1 MTEEMKNKTPSDRA
15 KQILSAI
22 INNYI
27 EEGTPIG
34 SKKLSTYNRFN
45 LSPATI
51 RNVMSDLEDLG
62 FIASPH
68 TSAGRI
74 PTSKG
79 YRFFIDRLLELQPV
93 DNNEI
98 ASIKD
103 TVSQTKSSNKDLA
116 TNVSTILSAITQLAG
131 IVTVPKTQKSTLKE
145 IDFIPLS
152 EQRVLAIVVIND
164 SEVENKILQMKRN
177 YSRDELQISANYL
190 NQNYVGR
197 SFEYIKNDLLTKL
210 KETSALANSLMNNII
225 NIADELLINQNKDE
239 YVVTGKNQLL
249 DFEELSDINRLKDLF
264 DAFNE
269 QQQLLQLL
277 DKSMSTSNVQIFIGQ
292 ESGYR
297 IFDNCT
303 LITAPYTNEM
313 GSVGVLGVIGPTR
326 IAYQRVIPIVDVTA
340 KLLSQSLK

>member
-68 TSAGRI
+68 TSAVRI

-79 YRFFIDRLLELQPV
+79 YRFFIDRLLKLQPV

-98 ASIKD
+98 ASIQN

-190 NQNYVGR
+190 NHNYVGR

-225 NIADELLINQNKDE
+225 NIADELLTNQNKDE

-264 DAFNE
+264 DALNE

-277 DKSMSTSNVQIFIGQ
+277 DKSMSTSNIQIFIGQ

-303 LITAPYTNEM
+303 LITAPYTNDM

>member
-22 INNYI
+22 IDNYI

-34 SKKLSTYNRFN
+34 SKKLSSYNRFN
-45 LSPATI
+45 LSSATI

-79 YRFFIDRLLELQPV
+79 YRFFIDRLLEFQPV
-93 DNNEI
+93 DSNEI

-116 TNVSTILSAITQLAG
+116 TNVSTTLSAITQLAG
-131 IVTVPKTQKSTLKE
+131 IVTVPKQHKSTLKE

-177 YSRDELQISANYL
+177 FSRDELQISANYL

-197 SFEYIKNDLLTKL
+197 SFEYIKNNLLTQL
-210 KETSALANSLMNNII
+210 KETSALANSLMNDII
-225 NIADELLINQNKDE
+225 NIADELLTNQNKDE

-249 DFEELSDINRLKDLF
+249 DFEELSDMNQLKELF

-269 QQQLLQLL
+269 QQLLLQLL

-292 ESGYR
+292 ESGYK

-303 LITAPYTNEM
+303 LITAPYTNEV

>member
-51 RNVMSDLEDLG
+51 RNVMSDLEHLG

-225 NIADELLINQNKDE
+225 NIADELLTNQNKDE

>member
-1 MTEEMKNKTPSDRA
+1 MKNKTPSDRA
-15 KQILSAI
+15 KRILSAI
-22 INNYI
+22 IDNYI

-45 LSPATI
+45 LSSATI

-79 YRFFIDRLLELQPV
+79 YRFFIDRLLEFQPV
-93 DNNEI
+93 DSNEF
-98 ASIKD
+98 ASIKN

-131 IVTVPKTQKSTLKE
+131 IVTVPKKHKSTLKE

-210 KETSALANSLMNNII
+210 KETSALANSLMNNIV
-225 NIADELLINQNKDE
+225 NIADELLTNQNKDE

-249 DFEELSDINRLKDLF
+249 DFEELSDINQLKDLF
-264 DAFNE
+264 DAFND

-277 DKSMSTSNVQIFIGQ
+277 DKSMSTSNIQILIGQ
-292 ESGYR
+292 ESVYR

-303 LITAPYTNEM
+303 LITAPYTNEV

>member
-210 KETSALANSLMNNII
+210 KETSALANSLMSNII
-225 NIADELLINQNKDE
+225 NIADELLTNQNKDE

-249 DFEELSDINRLKDLF
+249 DFEELSDINQLKDLF

-277 DKSMSTSNVQIFIGQ
+277 DKSMSTSNIQIFIGQ

-303 LITAPYTNEM
+303 LITAPYTNEV

>member
-22 INNYI
+22 IDNYI

-34 SKKLSTYNRFN
+34 SKKLSSYNRFN
-45 LSPATI
+45 LSSATI

-79 YRFFIDRLLELQPV
+79 YRFFIDRLLEYQPV
-93 DNNEI
+93 DSNEI

-116 TNVSTILSAITQLAG
+116 TNVSTTLSAITQLAG
-131 IVTVPKTQKSTLKE
+131 IVTVPKQHKSTLKE

-177 YSRDELQISANYL
+177 FSRDELQISANYL

-197 SFEYIKNDLLTKL
+197 SFEYIKNNLLTQL
-210 KETSALANSLMNNII
+210 KETSALANSLMNDII
-225 NIADELLINQNKDE
+225 NIADELLTNQNKDE

-249 DFEELSDINRLKDLF
+249 DFEELSDMNQLKELF

-269 QQQLLQLL
+269 QQLLLQLL
-277 DKSMSTSNVQIFIGQ
+277 DKSMSTSNIQIFIGQ
-292 ESGYR
+292 ESGYK

-303 LITAPYTNEM
+303 LITAPYTNEV

>member
-1 MTEEMKNKTPSDRA
+1 MTKEMKNKTPSDRA
-15 KQILSAI
+15 KRILSAI
-22 INNYI
+22 IDNYI

-45 LSPATI
+45 LSSATI

-277 DKSMSTSNVQIFIGQ
+277 DKSMSTSNIQIFIGQ

>member
-1 MTEEMKNKTPSDRA
+1 MPEEMKNKTPSDRA

-22 INNYI
+22 IDNYI

-34 SKKLSTYNRFN
+34 SKKLSSYNRFN
-45 LSPATI
+45 LSSATI

-79 YRFFIDRLLELQPV
+79 YRFFIDRLLEFQPV
-93 DNNEI
+93 DSNEI

-103 TVSQTKSSNKDLA
+103 TVSKTKSSNKDLA
-116 TNVSTILSAITQLAG
+116 TNVSTTLSAITQLAG
-131 IVTVPKTQKSTLKE
+131 IVTVPKQHKSTLKE

-152 EQRVLAIVVIND
+152 EQRVLVIVVIND

-177 YSRDELQISANYL
+177 FSRDELQISANYL

-197 SFEYIKNDLLTKL
+197 SFEYIKNNLLTQL
-210 KETSALANSLMNNII
+210 KETSALANSLMNDII
-225 NIADELLINQNKDE
+225 NIADELLTNQNKDE

-249 DFEELSDINRLKDLF
+249 DFEELSDINQLKELF

-269 QQQLLQLL
+269 QQLLLQLL
-277 DKSMSTSNVQIFIGQ
+277 DKSISTSNIQIFIGQ

-303 LITAPYTNEM
+303 LITAPYTNKV

>member
-225 NIADELLINQNKDE
+225 NIADELLTNQNKDE

>member
-1 MTEEMKNKTPSDRA
+1 MTKEMKNKTPSDRA

-51 RNVMSDLEDLG
+51 RNVMSDLEGLG
-62 FIASPH
+62 FISSPH

-93 DNNEI
+93 DSNEI
-98 ASIKD
+98 ASIKE
-103 TVSQTKSSNKDLA
+103 TISQTKSSNKDLA

-131 IVTVPKTQKSTLKE
+131 IVTVPKKHKSTLKE

-152 EQRVLAIVVIND
+152 EQRVLAILVIND

-197 SFEYIKNDLLTKL
+197 SFEYIKNNLLTKL

-225 NIADELLINQNKDE
+225 NIADELLTNQNKDE
-239 YVVTGKNQLL
+239 YVVTGKNKLL
-249 DFEELSDINRLKDLF
+249 DFEELSDINQLKDLF

-303 LITAPYTNEM
+303 LITAPYTNEV

>member
-22 INNYI
+22 IDNYI

-34 SKKLSTYNRFN
+34 SKKLSSYNRFN
-45 LSPATI
+45 LSSATI

-79 YRFFIDRLLELQPV
+79 YRFFIDRLLEYQPV
-93 DNNEI
+93 DSNEI

-116 TNVSTILSAITQLAG
+116 TNVSTTLSAITQLAG
-131 IVTVPKTQKSTLKE
+131 IVTVPKQHKSTLKE

-177 YSRDELQISANYL
+177 FSRDELQISANYL

-197 SFEYIKNDLLTKL
+197 SFEYIKNNLLTQL
-210 KETSALANSLMNNII
+210 KETSALANSLMNDII
-225 NIADELLINQNKDE
+225 NIADELLTNQNKNE

-249 DFEELSDINRLKDLF
+249 DFEELSDMNQLKELF

-269 QQQLLQLL
+269 QQLLLQLL
-277 DKSMSTSNVQIFIGQ
+277 DKSMSTSNIQIFIGQ
-292 ESGYR
+292 ESGYK

-303 LITAPYTNEM
+303 LITAPYTNEV

>member
-22 INNYI
+22 IDNYI

-45 LSPATI
+45 LSSATI

-79 YRFFIDRLLELQPV
+79 YRFFIDRLLEFQPV
-93 DNNEI
+93 DSNEF
-98 ASIKD
+98 ASIKN

-131 IVTVPKTQKSTLKE
+131 IVTVPKKHKSTLKE

>member
-1 MTEEMKNKTPSDRA
+1 MTKEMKNKTPSDRA
-15 KQILSAI
+15 KRILSAI
-22 INNYI
+22 IDNYI

-45 LSPATI
+45 LSSATI

-79 YRFFIDRLLELQPV
+79 YRFFIDRLLEFQPV
-93 DNNEI
+93 DSNEF
-98 ASIKD
+98 ASIKN

-131 IVTVPKTQKSTLKE
+131 IVTVPKKHKSTLKE

-197 SFEYIKNDLLTKL
+197 SFEYIKSDLLTKL

-277 DKSMSTSNVQIFIGQ
+277 DKSMSTSNIQIFIGQ

>member
-51 RNVMSDLEDLG
+51 RNVMSDLEGLG
-62 FIASPH
+62 FISSPH

-93 DNNEI
+93 DSNEI
-98 ASIKD
+98 ASIKE
-103 TVSQTKSSNKDLA
+103 TISQTKSSNKDLA

-131 IVTVPKTQKSTLKE
+131 IVTVPKKHKSTLKE

-152 EQRVLAIVVIND
+152 EQRVLAILVIND

-197 SFEYIKNDLLTKL
+197 SFEYIKNNLLTKL

-225 NIADELLINQNKDE
+225 NIADELLTNQNKDE
-239 YVVTGKNQLL
+239 YVVTGKNKLL
-249 DFEELSDINRLKDLF
+249 DFEELSDINQLKDLF

-277 DKSMSTSNVQIFIGQ
+277 DKSMSTSNIQIFIGQ

>member
-1 MTEEMKNKTPSDRA
+1 MKNKTPSDRA

-22 INNYI
+22 IDNYI

-34 SKKLSTYNRFN
+34 SKKLSSYNRFN
-45 LSPATI
+45 LSSATI

-79 YRFFIDRLLELQPV
+79 YRFFIDRLLEFQPV
-93 DNNEI
+93 DSNEI

-116 TNVSTILSAITQLAG
+116 TNVSTTLSAITQLAS
-131 IVTVPKTQKSTLKE
+131 IVTVPKQHKSTLKE

-177 YSRDELQISANYL
+177 FSRDELQISANYL

-197 SFEYIKNDLLTKL
+197 SFEYIKNNLLTQL
-210 KETSALANSLMNNII
+210 KETSALANSLMNDII
-225 NIADELLINQNKDE
+225 NIADELLTNQNKDE

-249 DFEELSDINRLKDLF
+249 DFEELSDINRLKELF
-264 DAFNE
+264 NAFNE

-277 DKSMSTSNVQIFIGQ
+277 DKSMSTSNIQIFIGP
-292 ESGYR
+292 ELGYR

-303 LITAPYTNEM
+303 LITAPYTNEV
-313 GSVGVLGVIGPTR
+313 GSAGVLGVIGPTR

>member
-1 MTEEMKNKTPSDRA
+1 MTKEMKNKTPSDRA
-15 KQILSAI
+15 KRILSAI
-22 INNYI
+22 IDNYI

-45 LSPATI
+45 LSSATI

-79 YRFFIDRLLELQPV
+79 YRFFIDRLLEFQPV
-93 DNNEI
+93 DSNEF
-98 ASIKD
+98 ASIKN

-131 IVTVPKTQKSTLKE
+131 IVTVPKKHKSTLKE

>member
-1 MTEEMKNKTPSDRA
+1 MSTNKSGEYIMGLPVLKLLTFGA
-15 KQILSAI
+15 KTALNIYQ
-22 INNYI
+22 
-27 EEGTPIG
+27 T
-34 SKKLSTYNRFN
+34 KKET
-45 LSPATI
+45 
-51 RNVMSDLEDLG
+51 
-62 FIASPH
+62 
-68 TSAGRI
+68 
-74 PTSKG
+74 K
-79 YRFFIDRLLELQPV
+79 
-93 DNNEI
+93 
-98 ASIKD
+98 
-103 TVSQTKSSNKDLA
+103 QTKSSNKDLA

-131 IVTVPKTQKSTLKE
+131 IVTVPKKHKSTLKE

-225 NIADELLINQNKDE
+225 NIADELLTNQNKDE
-239 YVVTGKNQLL
+239 YVVTGKDQLL
-249 DFEELSDINRLKDLF
+249 DFEELSDINQLKDLF

-277 DKSMSTSNVQIFIGQ
+277 DKSMSTSNIQIFIGQ

-303 LITAPYTNEM
+303 LITAPYTNEV

>member
-1 MTEEMKNKTPSDRA
+1 MKNKTPSDRA

-22 INNYI
+22 IDNYI

-34 SKKLSTYNRFN
+34 SKKLSSYNRFN
-45 LSPATI
+45 LSSATI

-79 YRFFIDRLLELQPV
+79 YRFFIDRLLEYQPV
-93 DNNEI
+93 DSNEI

-116 TNVSTILSAITQLAG
+116 TNVSTTLSAITQLAG
-131 IVTVPKTQKSTLKE
+131 IVTVPKKHKSTLKE

-177 YSRDELQISANYL
+177 FSRDELQISANYL

-197 SFEYIKNDLLTKL
+197 SFEYIKNNLLTQL
-210 KETSALANSLMNNII
+210 KETSALANSLMNDII
-225 NIADELLINQNKDE
+225 NIADELLTNQNKDE

-249 DFEELSDINRLKDLF
+249 DFEELSDMNQLKELF

-269 QQQLLQLL
+269 QQLLLQLL
-277 DKSMSTSNVQIFIGQ
+277 DKSMSSSNIQIFIGQ
-292 ESGYR
+292 ESGYK

-303 LITAPYTNEM
+303 LITAPYTNEV

>member
-22 INNYI
+22 IDNYI

-34 SKKLSTYNRFN
+34 SKKLSSYNRFN
-45 LSPATI
+45 LSSATI

-79 YRFFIDRLLELQPV
+79 YRFFIDRLLEFQPV
-93 DNNEI
+93 DSNEI

-116 TNVSTILSAITQLAG
+116 TNVSTTLSAITQLAG
-131 IVTVPKTQKSTLKE
+131 IVTVPKQHKSTLKE

-177 YSRDELQISANYL
+177 FSRDELQISANYL

-197 SFEYIKNDLLTKL
+197 SFEYIKNNLLTQL
-210 KETSALANSLMNNII
+210 KETSALANSLMNDII
-225 NIADELLINQNKDE
+225 NIADELLTNQNKDE

-249 DFEELSDINRLKDLF
+249 DFEELSDINQLKELF

-269 QQQLLQLL
+269 QQLLLQLL
-277 DKSMSTSNVQIFIGQ
+277 DKSMSTSNIQIFIGQ

-303 LITAPYTNEM
+303 LITAPYTNEV

>member
-1 MTEEMKNKTPSDRA
+1 MTKEMKNKTPSDRA
-15 KQILSAI
+15 KRILSAI
-22 INNYI
+22 IDNYI

-51 RNVMSDLEDLG
+51 RNVMSDLEHLG

-210 KETSALANSLMNNII
+210 KETSALANSLMNNIV
-225 NIADELLINQNKDE
+225 NIADELLTNQNKDE

>member
-51 RNVMSDLEDLG
+51 RNVMSDLEGLG
-62 FIASPH
+62 FISSPH

>member
-1 MTEEMKNKTPSDRA
+1 MNKKMKNKTPSDRA
-15 KQILSAI
+15 KRILSAI
-22 INNYI
+22 IDNYI

-45 LSPATI
+45 LSSATI

-79 YRFFIDRLLELQPV
+79 YRFFIDRLLEFQPV
-93 DNNEI
+93 DSNEF
-98 ASIKD
+98 ASIKN

-131 IVTVPKTQKSTLKE
+131 IVTVPKKHKSTLKE

-210 KETSALANSLMNNII
+210 KETSALANSLMNNIV
-225 NIADELLINQNKDE
+225 NIADELLTNQNKDE

-249 DFEELSDINRLKDLF
+249 DFEELSDINQLKDLF

-277 DKSMSTSNVQIFIGQ
+277 DKSMSTSNIQIFIGQ

-303 LITAPYTNEM
+303 LITAPYTNEV

>member
-1 MTEEMKNKTPSDRA
+1 MTKEMKNKTPSDRA
-15 KQILSAI
+15 KRILSAI
-22 INNYI
+22 IDNYI

-45 LSPATI
+45 LSSATI

-79 YRFFIDRLLELQPV
+79 YRFFIDRLLEFQPV
-93 DNNEI
+93 DSNEF
-98 ASIKD
+98 ASIKN

-131 IVTVPKTQKSTLKE
+131 IVTVPKKHKSTLKE

-225 NIADELLINQNKDE
+225 NIADELLTNQNKDE

-249 DFEELSDINRLKDLF
+249 DFEELSDINQLKDLF

-277 DKSMSTSNVQIFIGQ
+277 DKSMSTSNIQIFIGQ

-303 LITAPYTNEM
+303 LITAPYTNEV

>member
-1 MTEEMKNKTPSDRA
+1 MTKEMKNKTPSDRA
-15 KQILSAI
+15 KRILSAI
-22 INNYI
+22 IDNYI

-45 LSPATI
+45 LSSATI

-79 YRFFIDRLLELQPV
+79 YRFFIDRLLEFQPV
-93 DNNEI
+93 DSNEF
-98 ASIKD
+98 ASIKN

-131 IVTVPKTQKSTLKE
+131 IVTVPKKHKSTLKE

-210 KETSALANSLMNNII
+210 KETSALANSLMSNII
-225 NIADELLINQNKDE
+225 NIADELLTNQNKDE

-277 DKSMSTSNVQIFIGQ
+277 DKSMSTSNIQIFIGQ

-303 LITAPYTNEM
+303 LITAPYTNEV

>member
-1 MTEEMKNKTPSDRA
+1 MTKEMKNKTPSDRA

-51 RNVMSDLEDLG
+51 RNVMSDLEHLG

-210 KETSALANSLMNNII
+210 KETSALANSLMSNII

>member
-15 KQILSAI
+15 KQLLSAI
-22 INNYI
+22 IDNYI

-51 RNVMSDLEDLG
+51 RNVMSDLEGLG
-62 FIASPH
+62 FISSPH

-93 DNNEI
+93 DSNEI
-98 ASIKD
+98 ASIKE

-131 IVTVPKTQKSTLKE
+131 IVTVPKKHKSTLKE

-152 EQRVLAIVVIND
+152 EQRVLAILIIND

-197 SFEYIKNDLLTKL
+197 SFEYIKNNLLTKL

-225 NIADELLINQNKDE
+225 NIADELLTNQNKDE
-239 YVVTGKNQLL
+239 YVVTGKNKLL
-249 DFEELSDINRLKDLF
+249 DFEELSDINQLKDLF

-277 DKSMSTSNVQIFIGQ
+277 DKSISTSNIQIFIGQ

-303 LITAPYTNEM
+303 LITAPYTNEV

>member
-22 INNYI
+22 IDNYI

-34 SKKLSTYNRFN
+34 SKKLSSYNRFN
-45 LSPATI
+45 LSSATI

-79 YRFFIDRLLELQPV
+79 YRFFIDRLLEFQPV
-93 DNNEI
+93 DSNEI

-116 TNVSTILSAITQLAG
+116 TNVSTTLSAITQLAG
-131 IVTVPKTQKSTLKE
+131 IVTVPKQHKSTLKE

-177 YSRDELQISANYL
+177 FSRDELQISANYL

-197 SFEYIKNDLLTKL
+197 SFEYIKNNLLTQL
-210 KETSALANSLMNNII
+210 KETSALANSLMNDII

-249 DFEELSDINRLKDLF
+249 DFEELSDMNQLKELF

-269 QQQLLQLL
+269 QQLLLQLL
-277 DKSMSTSNVQIFIGQ
+277 DKSMSTSNIQIFIGQ

-303 LITAPYTNEM
+303 LITAPYTNEV

>member
-1 MTEEMKNKTPSDRA
+1 MTEEIKNKTPSDRA
-15 KQILSAI
+15 KKVLAAI
-22 INNYI
+22 IDNYI
-27 EEGTPIG
+27 EKGIPIG
-34 SKKLSTYNRFN
+34 SKKLSTYNRFD

-74 PTSKG
+74 PTPKG

-93 DNNEI
+93 DRNEI

-103 TVSQTKSSNKDLA
+103 TVNKTKSSGKDLA
-116 TNVSTILSAITQLAG
+116 TNVSSTLSAITQLAG
-131 IVTVPKTQKSTLKE
+131 IVTVPKKNKSTLKE

-164 SEVENKILQMKRN
+164 AEVENKILQMKRN

-197 SFEYIKNDLLTKL
+197 SFEYIKNDLLTQL
-210 KETSALANSLMNNII
+210 KETSTLANSLMNDIV
-225 NIADELLINQNKDE
+225 NIADELLTDQNKDE
-239 YVVTGKNQLL
+239 YVMTGKNQLL
-249 DFEELSDINRLKDLF
+249 DFEELSDISRLKKLF
-264 DAFNE
+264 NAFNE
-269 QQQLLQLL
+269 KQQLLQLL
-277 DKSMSTSNVQIFIGQ
+277 DKSMSTTNIQIFIGQ

-303 LITAPYTNEM
+303 LITAPYTNEE

>member
-1 MTEEMKNKTPSDRA
+1 MTDEMKNKTPSDRA

-22 INNYI
+22 IDNYI
-27 EEGTPIG
+27 EEGIPIG

-45 LSPATI
+45 LSSATI

-93 DNNEI
+93 DSNEI

-116 TNVSTILSAITQLAG
+116 TNVSTTLSAITQLAG
-131 IVTVPKTQKSTLKE
+131 IVTVPKQHKSTLKE

-177 YSRDELQISANYL
+177 FSRDELQISANYL

-197 SFEYIKNDLLTKL
+197 SFEYIKNNLLTQL
-210 KETSALANSLMNNII
+210 KETSALANSLMNDII

-249 DFEELSDINRLKDLF
+249 DFEELSDINQLKELF

-269 QQQLLQLL
+269 QQLLLQLL
-277 DKSMSTSNVQIFIGQ
+277 DKSMSTSNIQIFIGQ

-303 LITAPYTNEM
+303 LITAPYTNEV

>member
-1 MTEEMKNKTPSDRA
+1 
-15 KQILSAI
+15 
-22 INNYI
+22 
-27 EEGTPIG
+27 
-34 SKKLSTYNRFN
+34 
-45 LSPATI
+45 
-51 RNVMSDLEDLG
+51 MSDLEDLG

-74 PTSKG
+74 PTAKG
-79 YRFFIDRLLELQPV
+79 YRFFIDRLLEFQPV
-93 DNNEI
+93 DSNEI

-116 TNVSTILSAITQLAG
+116 TNVSTTLSAITQLAG
-131 IVTVPKTQKSTLKE
+131 IVTVPKQHKSTLKE

-177 YSRDELQISANYL
+177 FSRDELQISANYL

-197 SFEYIKNDLLTKL
+197 SFEYIKNNLLTQL
-210 KETSALANSLMNNII
+210 KETSALANSLMNDII
-225 NIADELLINQNKDE
+225 NIADELLTNQNKDE

-249 DFEELSDINRLKDLF
+249 DFEELSDMNQLKELF

-269 QQQLLQLL
+269 QQLLLQLL
-277 DKSMSTSNVQIFIGQ
+277 DKSMSSSNIQIFIGQ
-292 ESGYR
+292 ESGYK

-303 LITAPYTNEM
+303 LITAPYTNEV

>member
-1 MTEEMKNKTPSDRA
+1 MPEEMKNKTPSDRA

-22 INNYI
+22 IDNYI

-34 SKKLSTYNRFN
+34 SKKLSSYNRFN
-45 LSPATI
+45 LSSATI

-79 YRFFIDRLLELQPV
+79 YRFFIDRLLEFQPV
-93 DNNEI
+93 DSNEI

-103 TVSQTKSSNKDLA
+103 TVSKTKSSNKDLA
-116 TNVSTILSAITQLAG
+116 TNVSTTLSAITQLAG
-131 IVTVPKTQKSTLKE
+131 IVTVPKQHKSTLKE

-152 EQRVLAIVVIND
+152 EQRVLVIVVIND

-177 YSRDELQISANYL
+177 FSRDELQISANYL

-197 SFEYIKNDLLTKL
+197 SFEYIKNNLLTQL
-210 KETSALANSLMNNII
+210 KETSALANSLMNDII
-225 NIADELLINQNKDE
+225 NIADELLTNQNKDE

-249 DFEELSDINRLKDLF
+249 DFEELSDINQLKELF

-269 QQQLLQLL
+269 QQLLLQLL
-277 DKSMSTSNVQIFIGQ
+277 DKSISTSNIQIFIGQ

-303 LITAPYTNEM
+303 LITAPYTNEV

>member
-1 MTEEMKNKTPSDRA
+1 MKNKTPSDRA

-51 RNVMSDLEDLG
+51 RNVMSDLEGLG
-62 FIASPH
+62 FISSPH

-93 DNNEI
+93 DSNEI
-98 ASIKD
+98 ASIKE
-103 TVSQTKSSNKDLA
+103 TISQTKSSNKDLA

-131 IVTVPKTQKSTLKE
+131 IVTVPKKHKSTLKE

-326 IAYQRVIPIVDVTA
+326 IAYQRVIPIVNVTA

>member
-1 MTEEMKNKTPSDRA
+1 MTKEMKNKTPSDRA

-51 RNVMSDLEDLG
+51 RNVMSDLEHLG

-131 IVTVPKTQKSTLKE
+131 IVTVPKKHKSTLKE

-177 YSRDELQISANYL
+177 YNRDELQISANYL

-197 SFEYIKNDLLTKL
+197 SFEYIKSDLLTKL

-225 NIADELLINQNKDE
+225 NIADELLTNQNKDE

-249 DFEELSDINRLKDLF
+249 DFEELSDINQLKDLF